1 MTLLRRRRKL
11 PLRVEDVMSTPPIT
25 VDMETTIEQAAKVMD
40 DNNISSVMVVD
51 KEGKLAGIFTD
62 RDLRFAVAEGKV
74 GKGLPIHMLMTENP
88 ITISPG
94 DLVIDAMKKMR
105 EADIKHLPVVDG
117 EGRPVGMITMRD
129 IVDVAWLLLEVLAP
143 S

>member
-1 MTLLRRRRKL
+1 MPLLRRRRRL

-25 VDMETTIEQAAKVMD
+25 VDKETPIEQAAKVMD

-51 KEGKLAGIFTD
+51 KDGRLVGIFTD

-88 ITISPG
+88 ITISPS

-105 EADIKHLPVVDG
+105 DADIKHLPVVDG
-117 EGRPVGMITMRD
+117 EGKPLGMITMRD
-129 IVDVAWLLLEVLAP
+129 IIDAAWLLLEVLAP

>member
-1 MTLLRRRRKL
+1 LPLLRRRRHL

-25 VDMETTIEQAAKVMD
+25 VDRETPIEQAAKVMD

-51 KEGKLAGIFTD
+51 KDGKLVGIFTD

-88 ITISPG
+88 ITISPS

-105 EADIKHLPVVDG
+105 DADIKHLPVVNG
-117 EGRPVGMITMRD
+117 EGKPIGMITMRD
-129 IVDVAWLLLEVLAP
+129 IIDAAWLLLEVLAP